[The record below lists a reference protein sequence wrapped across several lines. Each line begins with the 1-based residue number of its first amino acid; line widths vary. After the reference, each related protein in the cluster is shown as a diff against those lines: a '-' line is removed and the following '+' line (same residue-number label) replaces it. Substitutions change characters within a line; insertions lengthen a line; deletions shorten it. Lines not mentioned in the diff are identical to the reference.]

1 MELPERI
8 DRVIEERK
16 NPLQEDTN
24 FSKGE
29 SHSFLS
35 YIWTTPSLRDN
46 KQQRI
51 KLKQSPDVIED
62 NESGYRMSIQGMS
75 SLNVISREISV
86 KKKTDENTDLLFTSY
101 SVHFD
106 WAVFF
111 EEFLIN
117 SLFPFT
123 CWVNPYMHSWI
134 DFSSLIASFYTQGMP
149 AMMIMLIV
157 GTYMAGNIDDGEY
170 VLPLVMYLLHKIV
183 VALKYASL
191 FPEEYSKLKSA
202 RDNATV
208 QSYQQQVQMIA
219 SWLGTAPI

>member
-1 MELPERI
+1 MELPERS
-8 DRVIEERK
+8 DRVIEESK

-24 FSKGE
+24 LSEGE
-29 SHSFLS
+29 SYSFLS
-35 YIWTTPSLRDN
+35 YLWTAPPLKDH
-46 KQQRI
+46 KPQRI
-51 KLKQSPDVIED
+51 TLKQSPDVIED
-62 NESGYRMSIQGMS
+62 IKSGYRVSIQGMS
-75 SLNVISREISV
+75 NLNMVNEGISDQG
-86 KKKTDENTDLLFTSY
+86 KDLLFTSY

-117 SLFPFT
+117 SLYPFT
-123 CWVNPYMHSWI
+123 CWVNPYMHSWY
-134 DFSSLIASFYTQGMP
+134 DFSSFMKVLLTHGTAIML
-149 AMMIMLIV
+149 IMLIV